1 MAAFDCETTGVNV
14 EQDRIITSA
23 LVEVD
28 GGQHAVTRAW
38 MCNPGIPIPRAATKI
53 HHITDAQVRGARP
66 AAQVVAEI
74 AAAVV
79 GYARA
84 GVPLVVMN
92 APYDL
97 TLLDRELARHG
108 LPSLAQQLG
117 DTDLHVIDPLV
128 IDRQADRYRKGS
140 RNLASLAQHYRVELT
155 RAHTADGDA
164 LAAAHV
170 VEAIAKRY
178 PNLRGWTVDHLHW
191 MQIEWAAGQAFE
203 RQQYLRQKNP
213 AAVVSEHWPMI
224 PRPRAGG
231 AR

>member
-1 MAAFDCETTGVNV
+1 LAAFDCETTGVDV

-28 GGQHAVTRAW
+28 GGQRVVTRAW

-74 AAAVV
+74 AAAIV
-79 GYARA
+79 GYAQA

-140 RNLASLAQHYRVELT
+140 RNLESLARHYKVELT

-178 PNLRGWTVDHLHW
+178 GTIQSWTLEHLHW
-191 MQIEWAAGQAFE
+191 MQVEWAAGQAFD
-203 RQQYLRQKNP
+203 RQQYLRRKDP
-213 AAVVSEHWPMI
+213 TAVVNGEWPMI
-224 PRPRAGG
+224 PRPRTGG
-231 AR
+231 GR